1 MKSFFKTR
9 RKHYPHVDILT
20 QTTYSD
26 ALTEYGAY
34 EVFSHSTLVS
44 AVQGTVSHV
53 LEILED
59 TLNVQQAGCTL
70 VWLILHKV

>member
-1 MKSFFKTR
+1 M
-9 RKHYPHVDILT
+9 DILT

-44 AVQGTVSHV
+44 VVQGTVSHV

-59 TLNVQQAGCTL
+59 TLNV
-70 VWLILHKV
+70 